1 MSKQELIKS
10 IEDFI
15 SEEYK
20 VLIDRVEHYKD
31 LYQSYKDM
39 YNSATSY
46 YNNWQSLKEKYD
58 NVLIDAEH
66 YQSQYLAYKKMY
78 EDEQVKNKTLNSLY
92 EISIA
97 ERIELNDNVT
107 ELQNDVNDLQADL
120 AEVSEANALNSSLYS
135 LYFKEYFKLKC
146 KGENNII
153 K

>member
-1 MSKQELIKS
+1 MSKQELIKL

-20 VLIDRVEHYKD
+20 VLIDRVEHYKG

-46 YNNWQSLKEKYD
+46 YNNWKSLKEKYD

-78 EDEQVKNKTLNSLY
+78 EDEQVRNKTLNSLY

-97 ERIELNDNVT
+97 ERIERNDNVT
-107 ELQNDVNDLQADL
+107 
-120 AEVSEANALNSSLYS
+120 
-135 LYFKEYFKLKC
+135 
-146 KGENNII
+146 
-153 K
+153 